1 MDISNDFTKTV
12 DILHRA
18 MDASLVRRDVIAN
31 NIANADVPNF
41 KRSVVNFESEL
52 KRALDSA
59 KNKPALELTLTDPKH
74 IPNWRER
81 DYREVQP
88 RRVLDYVTTAKNN
101 GNNVD
106 PEEEMMVSY
115 RDRTRCRRLSLQEEA
130 PMNLCSDQIL
140 HHRVSGSG
148 TEGDIRISG
157 RSAAHGREPD
167 RGIVNEIVDGD
178 GHSGIPGRDDDI
190 DQRTG
195 GG

>member
-52 KRALDSA
+52 KRALDSE

-106 PEEEMMVSY
+106 AEEEMM
-115 RDRTRCRRLSLQEEA
+115 LSVQNQLMYTLMAQAQTFEFGQI
-130 PMNLCSDQIL
+130 NLVL
-140 HHRVSGSG
+140 R
-148 TEGDIRISG
+148 
-157 RSAAHGREPD
+157 
-167 RGIVNEIVDGD
+167 
-178 GHSGIPGRDDDI
+178 
-190 DQRTG
+190 
-195 GG
+195 